1 MISMFRIFKA
11 YNVFI
16 EKKPLLA
23 NCATSGFCY
32 GAGDA
37 LAQTVE
43 KKMGKRK
50 EYDFQRMLTYGLF
63 GLCFGGPAYYFWFKK
78 IHHMDHMIKNFMIFR
93 ENKYVAN
100 QIQRVYNMKLK
111 KIRFSN
117 KEGNTGTTVKEYIE
131 KNGRFLNQE
140 EEQMIKKLVDVN
152 DPIVRLKTTMGSQIL
167 ADQFIFSSLY
177 PFYFI
182 LISGLM
188 MTTGNLMKDKKLADK
203 KDSLD
208 KGLYVANVYKNSFNT
223 NLDNSIKKWPVIYST
238 DLMVWPVLQIINF
251 TFVPPHLNSIY
262 VNFINIFWNS
272 FLCYI
277 GGEH

>member
-1 MISMFRIFKA
+1 MFRLFRN
-11 YNVFI
+11 YNLFI

-37 LAQTVE
+37 LAQTIE

-50 EYDFQRMLTYGLF
+50 EYDFQRMFTYGLF

-152 DPIVRLKTTMGSQIL
+152 DPIVRSKTTMGSQIL

-188 MTTGNLMKDKKLADK
+188 MTTGNLIKDKKLAEK

-208 KGLYVANVYKNSFNT
+208 KGLYVANVYKNSFKT

-251 TFVPPHLNSIY
+251 TFIPPHLNSIY